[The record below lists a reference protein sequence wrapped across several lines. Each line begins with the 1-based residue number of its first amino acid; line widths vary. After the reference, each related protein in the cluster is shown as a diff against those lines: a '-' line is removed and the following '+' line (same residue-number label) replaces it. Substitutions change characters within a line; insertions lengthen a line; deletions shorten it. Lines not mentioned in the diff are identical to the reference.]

1 MENLSFRYAEEKDVP
16 RILFFIR
23 EPAAYEN
30 MSDEVVVTEEL
41 LKEWVFEKKKAEVL
55 FAFLN
60 GEEIGFALFFHHFST
75 FPGRVG
81 LYPEDLYVRP
91 ESRGKGCGK
100 AILKELARIT
110 VERGCGRLEWCCL
123 DWNRPSID
131 FHLSL
136 GAEAM
141 EDWTVCR
148 LAGDRLKKMAE

>member
-30 MSDEVVVTEEL
+30 MSDEVVATEEL

-55 FAFLN
+55 F
-60 GEEIGFALFFHHFST
+60 
-75 FPGRVG
+75 
-81 LYPEDLYVRP
+81 Y
-91 ESRGKGCGK
+91 
-100 AILKELARIT
+100 
-110 VERGCGRLEWCCL
+110 
-123 DWNRPSID
+123 
-131 FHLSL
+131 LSL